1 MPTLSPRAPFRQ
13 LTALALLCATLA
25 AACGG
30 DGITRPDPGR
40 LEVVTS
46 DIGHFWAAYDAG
58 GKNGTIA
65 PFQSEYLD
73 KASPGL
79 RDFAAKKGVTASSL
93 AQMVTNY
100 PLYFAAVRTPM
111 MRLATDTTATDSV
124 RAALMRLR
132 EIYPAA
138 HLTPVTLLVGRF
150 NTGGTISNNGILIG
164 AEFYADASVPR
175 DELGS
180 FERTNVHGIDSL
192 PFIVAHESVHIQQS
206 YAGSVHGSGATLL
219 EQAFMEGSADF
230 VGELASHGNINAWL
244 QPWALPREAQ
254 LWAEFKLAMD
264 GTDWSQ
270 WLYNQNTATVDRP
283 GDLGYFIGY
292 RIAKSYYDAQTDKAA
307 AVREIIGARDA
318 KGFLAKSGYDPK

>member
-1 MPTLSPRAPFRQ
+1 MPSITRARSRRRAA
-13 LTALALLCATLA
+13 TALLCATLA

-30 DGITRPDPGR
+30 DRITRPDPDR
-40 LEVVTS
+40 VEIVTS
-46 DIGHFWAAYDAG
+46 DIAHFWAAYDAG

-65 PFQSEYLD
+65 PFQGEYLD
-73 KASPGL
+73 RASPGL

-93 AQMVTNY
+93 AQMVTSY
-100 PLYFAAVRTPM
+100 PRYFAAVRVPM

-124 RAALMRLR
+124 RAALTRLR
-132 EIYPAA
+132 EIYPTA
-138 HLTPVTLLVGRF
+138 HLAPVTLLVGRF
-150 NTGGTISNNGILIG
+150 NTGGTIDYSGILIG
-164 AEFYADASVPR
+164 AEFYADAATPR

-192 PFIVAHESVHIQQS
+192 AYIVTHESVHVQQS
-206 YAGSVHGSGATLL
+206 YAGSVHASGATLL
-219 EQAFMEGSADF
+219 EQAFLEGSADF

-254 LWAEFKLAMD
+254 LWSEFQLAMD

-270 WLYNQNTATVDRP
+270 WLYNQNTATADRP

-292 RIAKSYYDAQTDKAA
+292 RIAKAYYDAQSDKRA
-307 AVREIIGARDA
+307 AVREIIGARDVKA
-318 KGFLAKSGYDPK
+318 FLAKSGYDPQ